1 MVSNDFDFQK
11 PVKRVVVV
19 MAASPAGAAA
29 TEDDADEEVVDD
41 DDDDDDDV
49 AVVKGGAADGW
60 DRGCCM
66 TRMGG
71 RRLKEPVKVTAAE
84 GSSRDAIGPV
94 PLPP

>member
-1 MVSNDFDFQK
+1 VVSNDFDFQK

-29 TEDDADEEVVDD
+29 TEDDADEEVVD

>member
-1 MVSNDFDFQK
+1 MIL
-11 PVKRVVVV
+11 
-19 MAASPAGAAA
+19 GCH
-29 TEDDADEEVVDD
+29 VDD
-41 DDDDDDDV
+41 DDDDDDDM

>member
-29 TEDDADEEVVDD
+29 TEDDADEEVVD